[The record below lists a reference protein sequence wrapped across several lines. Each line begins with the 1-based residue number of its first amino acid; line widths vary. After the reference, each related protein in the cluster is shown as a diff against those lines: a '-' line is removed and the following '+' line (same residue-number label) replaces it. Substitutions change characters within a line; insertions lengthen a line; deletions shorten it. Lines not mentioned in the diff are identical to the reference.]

1 MLRTPNPSTLEAEA
15 RFLSLKKGGGHTVVY
30 TFEPST
36 KEAEES
42 RTAKDVTQRTPPP
55 PHPHPPSRK
64 KKKKQKQM
72 KRIPGLACANWISLC
87 YTITP
92 HPAADALVPSQ
103 CLVTPALLPTPGN
116 IGQCHYAG

>member
-1 MLRTPNPSTLEAEA
+1 MLEREFFFLRSEVGVLRTPNPSTLEAEA

-64 KKKKQKQM
+64 KKKTE
-72 KRIPGLACANWISLC
+72 ANEKNSWISLR
-87 YTITP
+87 
-92 HPAADALVPSQ
+92 
-103 CLVTPALLPTPGN
+103 
-116 IGQCHYAG
+116 